1 MTTSFEATF
10 TSFDVLTVND
20 NFVAFALKRLIFD
33 IFSIEFELI
42 LRSFEIKLL
51 LYYLSLIIYPS
62 TILIAELGGEF

>member
-10 TSFDVLTVND
+10 TSVGVLTVND
-20 NFVAFALKRLIFD
+20 NFVAFALKGLIID

-51 LYYLSLIIYPS
+51 LY
-62 TILIAELGGEF
+62 